1 MTVHMIPVVAAVI
14 FAVSF
19 AAYIRI
25 AMKREAGDLD
35 YKKTY

>member
-1 MTVHMIPVVAAVI
+1 MTVQLIPVVAAVI

-19 AAYIRI
+19 AAWVRI
-25 AMKREAGDLD
+25 AIKREAGDLD